1 MFGSDKPTI
10 QDIFKLNYFEFSK
23 KEANADILDAFK
35 IDKGTTTTTSSDISA
50 LKMLKIAGEDKEIIK
65 RNFDNG
71 NNAFIVKI
79 YNN

>member
-1 MFGSDKPTI
+1 MR
-10 QDIFKLNYFEFSK
+10 
-23 KEANADILDAFK
+23 KEL
-35 IDKGTTTTTSSDISA
+35 IDKIFNEFD
-50 LKMLKIAGEDKEIIK
+50 KDKEIIK